1 MNQVSLYIKNNKFL
15 YCLLRNSIYIP
26 SDVDVETIPIVVL
39 KNILSKSGVSLY
51 RTPFQS
57 DNSNIIITDDIS
69 IATIVKDKDVIF
81 IPPID
86 FNVIDGYAMELQK
99 LINPLS
105 IQKYDALDYLKI
117 NHPNL
122 KFISPSLI
130 EHPNLIF
137 DLPLILNYNLYDDK
151 WGAIHYSAKSLFSA
165 IKFKPYRIDY
175 SVREIRK
182 LNRIKLF
189 LELIDSGLTDN
200 IKLTIHNLF
209 LHDKDMYGLS
219 KSYFSESGYSHY
231 FDRLI
236 SLDDVNYSKDELWG
250 KEHGYQDWP
259 VGKLINHT
267 LKSDIA
273 LYYESAPEENEYSS
287 MDYLITEKTI
297 DLLSIGKPFIY
308 NSKIVDKFNRRYGFI
323 DYNKSVFRNLGDTS
337 AEIVK
342 NICNM
347 TNKDYEEMLEVLN
360 KLARKNL
367 KKLEEYRDKNTFLYN
382 LIHN

>member
-1 MNQVSLYIKNNKFL
+1 MNKVTLYIKQKKFL
-15 YCLLRNSIYIP
+15 YALLRNSIYIP
-26 SDVDVETIPIVVL
+26 SDRDIEDIPIVII
-39 KNILSKSGVSLY
+39 KNILSKSGIRY
-51 RTPFQS
+51 IKIYEEDDS
-57 DNSNIIITDDIS
+57 DIIITDDIL
-69 IATIVKDKDVIF
+69 IVKSIPHKQIIF

-86 FNVIDGYAMELQK
+86 YNVIDGFIIELRQSTD
-99 LINPLS
+99 LV
-105 IQKYDALDYLKI
+105 KYNQITPMDFLKEI
-117 NHPNL
+117 YPNL
-122 KFISPSLI
+122 KLISPTLI

-151 WGAIHYSAKSLFSA
+151 WGAIHYNAKSLFSA

-209 LHDKDMYGLS
+209 LYDKDMYELS
-219 KSYFSESGYSHY
+219 KRYFSESGYSNY

-273 LYYESAPEENEYSS
+273 LYYESAPEGDKYSS

-308 NSKIVDKFNRRYGFI
+308 NSKVVERFNIRYGFI
-323 DYNKSVFRNLGDTS
+323 DYNKSIFNDIG
-337 AEIVK
+337 K
-342 NICNM
+342 NTIDIIKTISDM
-347 TNKDYEEMLEVLN
+347 HIKEYEELVDSLK
-360 KLARKNL
+360 KLSQRNL
-367 KKLEEYRDKNTFLYN
+367 KKLEEYKGKNTFLYN

>member
-1 MNQVSLYIKNNKFL
+1 M
-15 YCLLRNSIYIP
+15 
-26 SDVDVETIPIVVL
+26 DVESIPIAVL
-39 KNILSKSGVSLY
+39 RNILSKKGITLY
-51 RTPFQS
+51 KTKYES
-57 DNSNIIITDDIS
+57 DESDIIITDDIS
-69 IATIVKDKDVIF
+69 IATIVKDKDIIF

-86 FNVIDGYAMELQK
+86 FNVIDGYVMELQRMCSSFN
-99 LINPLS
+99 L
-105 IQKYDALDYLKI
+105 QRYDALDYLKT

-122 KFISPSLI
+122 KLISPSLI

-137 DLPLILNYNLYDDK
+137 DLSLILNYNLYDDK
-151 WGAIHYSAKSLFSA
+151 WGMIHYNARNLFSS

-189 LELIDSGLTDN
+189 LELIDSNLSDN
-200 IKLTIHNLF
+200 IKLTVHNLF
-209 LHDKDMYGLS
+209 LHDKDMYELS
-219 KSYFSESGYSHY
+219 KTYFSENGYQHY

-236 SLDDVNYSKDELWG
+236 SLDDINYSNDELWG

-267 LKSDIA
+267 IKSDIA
-273 LYYESAPEENEYSS
+273 LYYESAPEEMVGSS

-308 NSKIVDKFNRRYGFI
+308 NSKVVNQFNRRHGFV
-323 DYNKSVFRNLGDTS
+323 DYNLSFFRDFGDTS
-337 AEIVK
+337 VEIVK

-347 TNKDYEEMLEVLN
+347 SDREYEESIETLN
-360 KLARKNL
+360 KMARKNL
-367 KKLEEYRDKNTFLYN
+367 KKLEDYKDKNTFLQS
-382 LIHN
+382 LISN